1 MTAFISQPQ
10 TRSKKTDDR
19 INPNKFLCL
28 TWAHIFD
35 SIFRFISSHSFDVLL
50 YLFIDIVAKC
60 IETNEEERK
69 YTQMSKCL
77 FPFFFLAATIW
88 LLLFLIR
95 VYCSLCSY
103 CWCCAAALLL
113 NRPRDQFRMSTL
125 NSFLV
130 FVLYFFLFVF
140 ICTRRPSVSLSHRSE
155 AFVRIRKVFFSP
167 PVLFK
172 SDRITVDGTEN
183 EKETSER
190 KEGRKNN
197 RPCDWVT
204 GENENERLKRLREWT
219 VPAYIQLTF

>member
-1 MTAFISQPQ
+1 MTAFLAQPQ

-130 FVLYFFLFVF
+130 FVLYFFLF
-140 ICTRRPSVSLSHRSE
+140 
-155 AFVRIRKVFFSP
+155 FFSVRFYLHASTIC
-167 PVLFK
+167 VLVASKRSFCSHSK
-172 SDRITVDGTEN
+172 SFFFSTGFVQKRPNYSRWNRKRKRN
-183 EKETSER
+183 ERT
-190 KEGRKNN
+190 EGRKEKQ
-197 RPCDWVT
+197 PT
-204 GENENERLKRLREWT
+204 M
-219 VPAYIQLTF
+219 